1 MQALKFEQKV
11 FEKEGVRI
19 VIRADSEAK
28 VEKFDYQRCATGSM
42 TLADWLSK
50 RIYPLTGKY
59 EVVVVNGRGE
69 TDPHGKTHMET
80 LRDSYAV

>member
-1 MQALKFEQKV
+1 MQAWKFEQKV

-19 VIRADSEAK
+19 IIRADSEAK
-28 VEKFDYQRCATGSM
+28 VERFDYVRCATGSM
-42 TLADWLSK
+42 TLTDWLNK
-50 RIYPLTGKY
+50 RIYPLTGEY

-69 TDPHGKTHMET
+69 TDPHGKTHLET